1 MSLKKKIPIYIL
13 SSLVLLK
20 LLDYFFFS
28 FLFLK
33 FPNEMEW
40 DTSPWY
46 NFLHSTKNL
55 SFDSSKKKIIIT
67 GSSVAQYSF
76 LPNELIEKEIDAK
89 FYSHVAMSPTDLYYY
104 SDEIISKKSDAVFY
118 LINAG
123 DFQLD
128 HFIKK
133 DSETEYKFSEEDRI
147 RAYAKRHPVKFFYP
161 LEFVLDEFSTL
172 TKKEI
177 LFLLTKSF
185 LFVNRYRS
193 FAFDPID
200 SYLEHHYRSGRSYHN
215 YLGPNANGNEIYR
228 KGWTPKNFSIP
239 CDESFDYLFEE
250 TIFIPKQNTE
260 ILISDYD
267 GEIIHK
273 ENFSKSGWN
282 KLKFKIPPDFEPMI
296 FYFQISNTVSSKE
309 IDGKAYGKS
318 FEYGVRLSQNFCKTE
333 RQKNISYSRNESRD
347 DFEIENM
354 NDEEYKKDYFAR
366 MYEDGNLFLD
376 KEKKLFK
383 RPEIQRLYHLHKVKK
398 FFSETKTE
406 IKLWSEFE
414 KLEQT
419 AKKFHEKNI
428 PLFIFN
434 NPENPLELE
443 LYSNSNFYKTYLEF
457 LNNLS
462 LKYPNVKFLDFK
474 DKVSK
479 KQFFIDS
486 HHLTFNGAK
495 EYTNLIYKTI
505 LQPNLFGEKK

>member
-46 NFLHSTKNL
+46 NFLHSTKNF
-55 SFDSSKKKIIIT
+55 SFDFSKKNIIIT

-76 LPNELIEKEIDAK
+76 LPTEIEDKDIDAK

-104 SDEIISKKSDAVFY
+104 SEEIISKNSAAIFY
-118 LINAG
+118 LVNPG

-128 HFIKK
+128 HFIEKNN
-133 DSETEYKFSEEDRI
+133 SYEFSEEDRI

-161 LEFVLDEFSTL
+161 FQFIKDEFRNL

-185 LFVNRYRS
+185 LNVNRYRN
-193 FAFDPID
+193 FVYDPID
-200 SYLEHHYRSGRSYHN
+200 SYLEHHYRSGRRYHN

-228 KGWTPKNFSIP
+228 NGWTPAKFSIP
-239 CDESFDYLFEE
+239 CDESFDYLFED
-250 TIFIPKQNTE
+250 TVFIPKPNTE

-267 GEIIHK
+267 GEIVHK
-273 ENFSKSGWN
+273 ENFLKAGWN

-296 FYFQISNTVSSKE
+296 FYFQVSNTVSSKE
-309 IDGKAYGKS
+309 IDGKIYGTP
-318 FEYGVRLSQNFCKTE
+318 FEYGIRLSQNFCKTDRE
-333 RQKNISYSRNESRD
+333 KNISYTRTESRD
-347 DFEIENM
+347 DFEIENK

-366 MYEDGNLFLD
+366 MYEDGDIFLD
-376 KEKKLFK
+376 KEKKVFK
-383 RPEIQRLYHLHKVKK
+383 RPEIQRLYHLHNIKK
-398 FFSETKTE
+398 YFGETKTE

-419 AKKFHEKNI
+419 AKLFYEKNI
-428 PLFIFN
+428 PFFIMN

-457 LNNLS
+457 LKKLTV
-462 LKYPNVKFLDFK
+462 KYPNVKFFDYK

-486 HHLTFNGAK
+486 HHLTYNGAK
-495 EYTNLIYKTI
+495 EYTNYIYKNI
-505 LQPNLFGEKK
+505 IQPNLFGEKK